1 MKGTRAPAL
10 VPFLLQSPMT
20 PPAWILL
27 GMMGSGKSTVG
38 RHLAEHAERTFKDTD
53 TLLEH
58 RFGRPVHQIFSLYG
72 EEAFRQHETSI
83 LKTLD
88 PGPFVIATG
97 GGIVLRPENWDEIR
111 RIGKTIFLDVPVEI
125 LQDRLAKSR
134 RRRPL
139 LETDAWE
146 DRLAQML
153 DSRRDLYLQADLH
166 FQVESESL
174 EDCAMHLFEFVSGA
188 NL

>member
-1 MKGTRAPAL
+1 
-10 VPFLLQSPMT
+10 
-20 PPAWILL
+20 
-27 GMMGSGKSTVG
+27 
-38 RHLAEHAERTFKDTD
+38 
-53 TLLEH
+53 
-58 RFGRPVHQIFSLYG
+58 
-72 EEAFRQHETSI
+72 
-83 LKTLD
+83 
-88 PGPFVIATG
+88 
-97 GGIVLRPENWDEIR
+97 
-111 RIGKTIFLDVPVEI
+111 

>member
-1 MKGTRAPAL
+1 MKGIKANCLDTL
-10 VPFLLQSPMT
+10 CFYFMT
-20 PPAWILL
+20 PSAWILL

-38 RHLAEHAERTFKDTD
+38 RYLAELSERTFKDTD

-83 LKTLD
+83 LKSLE
-88 PGPFVIATG
+88 PGAFVIATG

-111 RIGKTIFLDVPVEI
+111 RIGQTIFMDVPVEI
-125 LQDRLAKSR
+125 LQERLAKSR

-139 LETDAWE
+139 LETEAWE

-153 DSRRDLYLQADLH
+153 ESRRDLYLQADH
-166 FQVESESL
+166 QFKVESESL
-174 EDCAMHLFEFVSGA
+174 EECAKHLFEFISGA
-188 NL
+188 NP